1 MLATWPPAQPI
12 FQDPSVVSYML
23 IKLQMLQLNVQLSF
37 IQKQV
42 ACLFIYLL
50 FFLFNSLVMPI
61 NK

>member
-42 ACLFIYLL
+42 DLFIYLFII
-50 FFLFNSLVMPI
+50 FFI
-61 NK
+61 